1 MKRKPLL
8 TGLSALA
15 LVGAALSS
23 CNSAGASSGKAL
35 GPSCAGGG
43 SDTLCIGVNYVSYTD
58 SSGAPVASQ
67 DLALHDIEATND
79 VWKQCGIQ
87 FQIESYQAVDPTK
100 YGLDPGAGAANQ
112 TDQIRDTFNDGNS
125 FLIVQTGY
133 WGTVK
138 NAWTNLPGSAP
149 YGAVFESTVADY
161 PQIVAHE
168 LGHYLGLD
176 HVDDPADVMDAIIY
190 PDSTQLSQDQC
201 DLARA
206 TAQDFWANMLRS

>member
-1 MKRKPLL
+1 MKRKPLM

-15 LVGAALSS
+15 MLGATLTS
-23 CNSAGASSGKAL
+23 CNNAGASGKAVA
-35 GPSCAGGG
+35 GPSCAGGK

-58 SSGAPVASQ
+58 SGTPIADQALAVQ
-67 DLALHDIEATND
+67 DIQATND
-79 VWKQCGIQ
+79 IWKQCGIQ
-87 FQIESYQAVDPTK
+87 FQIESYQAVDPAK

-112 TDQIRDTFNDGNS
+112 TDQIRNTFNDGNT

-176 HVDDPADVMDAIIY
+176 HVADPADVMDAIIY
-190 PDSTQLSQDQC
+190 PDSTQLTPDQC
-201 DLARA
+201 ELARSTA
-206 TAQDFWANMLRS
+206 TSFWSNMLRN